1 MIRSFLARA
10 ALATLFVFAGVS
22 AVSAQAGPSAAP
34 LPHVVTQAL
43 PAVAAPPAPHFDP
56 EKATQAYLARV
67 SGKARERS
75 DSYFEGGYWLLL
87 VDTLY
92 AIAIAALL
100 LFTRASAWMRNRAQ
114 KITRSRFWQVPIYVV
129 QYMVA
134 TTVLALPLSIYE
146 GFIREHAYGL
156 SNQNFL
162 QWSGDFGTQFVVDI
176 LQMVIL
182 ATVVYAVIRA
192 TPKNWWLWGT
202 VVVAAFFAI
211 FIMIGP
217 VFISPLFN
225 HYMPLPD
232 SPIKRDILSLARANG
247 IPADNVYEF
256 DASRQSNRIS
266 ANVSGL
272 FGTTRISMTDNLMKQ
287 STPAEIKA
295 VLGHEMGHYVMNHA
309 LYLISGLSL
318 LVLIGFGLTNLVFN
332 LLAGTFGGVWDVRG
346 IDDPAGLPALLAI
359 FTVLSLLGTPAQ
371 NTIIRTAE
379 HQADIFGLNA
389 SRQPDGFATAAL
401 KLATYRK
408 LDPSPLEE
416 FIFYDHP
423 SGHTRIHDAMR
434 WKAEHIN
441 DCDIKNGP
449 VSPQ

>member
-1 MIRSFLARA
+1 MLIALSVLAN
-10 ALATLFVFAGVS
+10 VS
-22 AVSAQAGPSAAP
+22 SASAQAGPSPAP
-34 LPHVVTQAL
+34 LPHVETHAL
-43 PAVAAPPAPHFDP
+43 PSVSAPPIHFDA
-56 EKATQAYLARV
+56 EKATKAYLARI

-75 DSYFEGGYWLLL
+75 DAYFEGGYWLLL

-92 AIAIAALL
+92 AVAVAAIL

-129 QYMVA
+129 QYMIVV
-134 TTVLALPLSIYE
+134 TILTLPLSIYE
-146 GFIREHAYGL
+146 GFIRERAYGL

-162 QWSGDFGTQFVVDI
+162 QWSGDFGTQFLVDVV
-176 LQMVIL
+176 QMVIL
-182 ATVVYAVIRA
+182 ATIVYSVIRA
-192 TPKNWWLWGT
+192 TPKAWWLWGT
-202 VVVAAFFAI
+202 AVVVAFFAV
-211 FIMIGP
+211 FILVEP
-217 VFISPLFN
+217 VFIAPLFN
-225 HYMPLPD
+225 HYTPLPD

-272 FGTTRISMTDNLMKQ
+272 LGTTRISMTDNLMKQ

-295 VLGHEMGHYVMNHA
+295 VLGHEMGHYVMNHVF
-309 LYLISGLSL
+309 LLLGGLSL
-318 LVLIGFGLTNLVFN
+318 LVLIGFGLTNWGFN
-332 LLAGTFGGVWDVRG
+332 RLTAVFGGVWDVRG

-359 FTVLSLLGTPAQ
+359 FTVLGLLGTPLE
-371 NTIIRTAE
+371 NTIIRTSE
-379 HQADIFGLNA
+379 HEADIFGLNA

-408 LDPSPLEE
+408 LEPTPLEE

-423 SGHTRIHDAMR
+423 SGHTRIHDAMV

-441 DCDIKNGP
+441 DPDIKAGP